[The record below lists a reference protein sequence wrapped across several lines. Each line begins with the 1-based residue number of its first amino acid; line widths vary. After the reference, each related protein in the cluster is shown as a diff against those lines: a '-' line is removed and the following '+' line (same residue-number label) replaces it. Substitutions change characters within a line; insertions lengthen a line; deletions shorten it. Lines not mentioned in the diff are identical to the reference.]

1 MDYSS
6 LYPNTNAPRITSLQK
21 EIENHRKEIDDLKE
35 QISKLQDDLG
45 KIYDW
50 YQKMVKWA
58 NKKHDKAAEALENLY
73 QDCLDNE
80 SDDD

>member
-6 LYPNTNAPRITSLQK
+6 LYPNLNAPQITNLEK
-21 EIENHRKEIDDLKE
+21 EIANHEKEIDDLKE

-50 YQKMVKWA
+50 SKKWSSGRTKNTTKQQK
-58 NKKHDKAAEALENLY
+58 H
-73 QDCLDNE
+73 
-80 SDDD
+80 